1 MRRNL
6 KMARKKK
13 KLKVE
18 DVQEEQEKKPL
29 MSFPEAC
36 ILVTTVAL
44 LIGIAM
50 ILMKQNANFG

>member
-1 MRRNL
+1 MAGRR
-6 KMARKKK
+6 KK

-18 DVQEEQEKKPL
+18 DMQEEQEKKPL

-44 LIGIAM
+44 ILGIAM
-50 ILMKQNANFG
+50 ILVMSNARFG